1 MTLQQQQHSAN
12 LVMDDLMQGLN
23 EWRNIQ
29 DIVRLTFKAFH
40 DVLKAQGEAMKALER
55 SVDTKAGRT
64 ETTLTLQTK
73 ANTSEVAARLRE
85 NRTPTAEVDASL
97 STAGDCLI
105 LGAKSDESGIQG
117 PPRPSNHVNPCPS
130 LSSAKKSTPMR
141 ASPPTASRRRTVVSY
156 VSRRPPP
163 VCTRVQLW
171 KEHSERMMSG
181 TCSDVGRLAKAVEEA
196 SAALGGKAGV
206 VEVGAALSS
215 KADVADMEERLRDK
229 VGRQLLSESL
239 SRKVDVSAMERVEVE
254 LRQGVAS
261 LDNQLSR
268 KAAAHDLEELRLR
281 GDRLRQRV
289 EADSDT
295 TATAL
300 RTISTTFDN
309 TLVDV
314 RGAAGRLWVP
324 DPGPA
329 GGTWREALSRKADA
343 TEVMILLDRKADTSS
358 VTSALA
364 KRADEVAA
372 GLQGLESA
380 VGVSLRGLEAAVA
393 AATSRAESLTK
404 DVANKMGVD
413 KGLYL
418 ALEGKAN
425 VMDVN
430 RALLEVCSE
439 LEGKACAAEVAKLGD
454 EQALVNAGFAQNLH
468 LARWLWRSGRT
479 KAGGAVPWN
488 VQAVNMDSHTF
499 VWEQDRTSI
508 TATVPGLYEL
518 SFGFYSKRKPVVQV
532 LVNGEI
538 TITAVGSSTHSLH
551 TSPGSGSNVASAS
564 RALAA
569 SSLGSLSQLSLS
581 SAHSESGV
589 TGLTGHDV
597 ISLGPRA
604 KISVTY
610 QGDERGEGFLSLR
623 KL

>member
-1 MTLQQQQHSAN
+1 MTLQQQQHSAH

-40 DVLKAQGEAMKALER
+40 DVLKAQGEAIKALER
-55 SVDTKAGRT
+55 SVDSKAGRT
-64 ETTLTLQTK
+64 ETALALQTK
-73 ANTSEVAARLRE
+73 ANTPEVAARLRE
-85 NRTPTAEVDASL
+85 MELVISSKADSSDMERRALKAEVDASL
-97 STAGDCLI
+97 RTQAGDLYTI
-105 LGAKSDESGIQG
+105 LRAKSDETEF
-117 PPRPSNHVNPCPS
+117 
-130 LSSAKKSTPMR
+130 K
-141 ASPPTASRRRTVVSY
+141 
-156 VSRRPPP
+156 
-163 VCTRVQLW
+163 LW

-314 RGAAGRLWVP
+314 RGRLDGCGSQIQDLQGDLAVCGRGLDEAALV
-324 DPGPA
+324 
-329 GGTWREALSRKADA
+329 TREALSRKADA